1 VGKTGGGV
9 VMVKIKFG
17 SIIFLIVLTA
27 VIVCPWN
34 TNAAENAP
42 PFHPGERLVFEVRW
56 AFIPAGKAVLEIYP
70 IERIDGVKA
79 YHFVMS
85 VKTYEFV
92 DVFYKVRDR
101 IESYTDVGMTHSI
114 LYKKRC
120 QGKAKKDVVV
130 KFDWEKQEAL
140 YSDFGTKREPISI
153 FPGSFDPLSVFYAFR
168 WHDLKENREIQTAVT
183 DGGISVMGKAKVIR
197 RERVTVP
204 TGDYD
209 TFLVEPDLKH
219 IGGVFKQSKKA
230 KLQIWVTS
238 DHRHIPVK
246 IKSKVKVGSFV
257 AELVSVKISDPK
269 LIQHVLPN
277 GRDR

>member
-1 VGKTGGGV
+1 MVT
-9 VMVKIKFG
+9 VKIKLE
-17 SIIFLIVLTA
+17 SIIFLTVLAA
-27 VIVCPWN
+27 VIICSWN
-34 TNAAENAP
+34 THAAENES
-42 PFHPGERLVFEVRW
+42 PFHPGERLVFEVKW
-56 AFIPAGKAVLEIYP
+56 AFIPAGEAVLEIFP
-70 IERIDGVKA
+70 IEILNGVKA
-79 YHFVMS
+79 YHFVLS
-85 VKTYEFV
+85 VKTTEFV
-92 DVFYKVRDR
+92 DIFYKVRDR

-140 YSDFGTKREPISI
+140 YSDFGEKRDPISI

-183 DGGISVMGKAKVIR
+183 DGGISVLGKAKVIR
-197 RERVTVP
+197 REEITGP

-209 TFLVEPDLKH
+209 TFLVEPDLRH
-219 IGGVFKQSKKA
+219 IGGVFAQSKNA

-257 AELVSVKISDPK
+257 AELVSLRIMDPK
-269 LIQHVLPN
+269 PIPPVIPR
-277 GRDR
+277 GGDR